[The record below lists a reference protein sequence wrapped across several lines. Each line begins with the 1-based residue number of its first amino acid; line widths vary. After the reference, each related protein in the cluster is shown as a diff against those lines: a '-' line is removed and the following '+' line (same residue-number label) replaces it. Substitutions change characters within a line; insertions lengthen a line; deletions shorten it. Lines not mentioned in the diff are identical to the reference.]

1 MNRSDPTTRDERLQE
16 VLLHYFEATE
26 RGIRPDSAELVA
38 RHPDLA
44 PDLNEFLQTQHRL
57 EDLTAPVRQVS
68 AALAQ
73 AARSGWSL
81 GPGGGGAASGKVV
94 AGRKVGEYELIDE
107 IGRGGMGVVY
117 KARDRRLGRL
127 VAVKMIRSA
136 ALASP
141 AEVER
146 FLAEARAKAR
156 LDHPNL
162 VPIFEVG
169 EADGLPYFVMAL
181 VDGGSLQQRLAAGPL
196 PAREAAEVV
205 RQIGLAIEH
214 AHGRGV
220 LHRDLKPQ
228 NILLQTK
235 GDSHAGGET
244 GSTSTRWVPKV
255 SDFGLARLVD
265 QEGQTAT
272 GEILGTPGYMPPEQ
286 AAGRA
291 KDVSRRSDVYSL
303 GAVLYGLLTGR
314 PPFQA
319 ATVLETIRLVQ
330 EQDPVPPRRLN
341 PSTPRDLE
349 AVCLKCL
356 EKEPGARYARAA
368 DLVADLRRFLNG
380 RPTLAR
386 PPGRLGRALRWAR
399 RRPALAAMSAAST
412 AALLA
417 LVAGATAY
425 TLELRAHN
433 AELADA
439 RAMEQWQREAAEARG
454 RLLQRK
460 AYADG
465 IWRAG
470 EDWQN
475 LRRQIE
481 DQNSGRPVPDV
492 LGDLP
497 GPDEYIL
504 PTPAGRAPEDLRG
517 FEWYYL
523 RRAGS
528 GLRVWRAHR
537 DDPTGV
543 AFSRDGRLAVS
554 AGGNDGTV
562 RVWDARGGKE
572 LVRFAARGWACAAA
586 LSPDGRLL
594 ALAGCAKQ
602 ADLHPEERGDL
613 QVLDRR
619 TGTRVADLAFGAWA
633 VRAVVFSP
641 DGRSLAAAGDCPDG
655 SGVIGVW
662 DAGSWRERFRWR
674 NAPTS
679 AALAFSP
686 DGRCLAEAGQPTGTG
701 TPTIRIH
708 DLQSNQVR
716 AFSPQPP
723 DVITR
728 LAFAPDGRL
737 LASGSVEGRLMLWD
751 FASGSPLKE
760 WCLAAMSVSGLAF
773 SPDGRTLATAA
784 MTPKGKL
791 PTRGVVQLWNVATG
805 RPRSDAWGP
814 GGLIHNLAYSP
825 DGRSVAVA
833 CGDATIRVWDPDRL
847 KDSRELPANHKEAW
861 AVAYSPDGRTL
872 VTGGDDDR
880 IRLWDADSGT
890 LRATLQG
897 HRALVSAVALHPT
910 GRFLASGSYDN
921 QLRLWDTASGAPLGA
936 PVDGHTAP
944 VRCLAFAPDGRTV
957 ASGGRDRG
965 ILLWDVVVSADGRI
979 SLSRR
984 ARLPAHDADVLSVA
998 FSPDGRLLAS
1008 SSDDRTVCLWDAL
1021 TGEPIRTVGEQP
1033 GPVRAVAF
1041 APDGRLAWGTDDGEV
1056 RITSPT
1062 GPAPVAVLSGH
1073 AGKVRTI
1080 AFSADGRTLASAG
1093 DDQSVRLWQAAT
1105 GQPLLALRGHKK
1117 AIYAVSFAP
1126 DGRSLATACYDGT
1139 VRVWRGDSGGSDP
1152 E

>member
-16 VLLHYFEATE
+16 VLLHYFEAAE

-44 PDLNEFLQTQHRL
+44 PDLSEFLQTQHRL

-81 GPGGGGAASGKVV
+81 APGGGSAASGQVV

-205 RQIGLAIEH
+205 RQVGLGIEH

-235 GDSHAGGET
+235 GDSHAGGEP
-244 GSTSTRWVPKV
+244 GSTPTRWVPKV

-368 DLVADLRRFLNG
+368 DLVADLQRFLDG
-380 RPTLAR
+380 KPTLAR
-386 PPGRLGRALRWAR
+386 RAGRMGRALRWAR

-425 TLELRAHN
+425 TLELRSHN

-439 RAMEQWQREAAEARG
+439 RGMEQWQRQAEARG

-470 EDWQN
+470 EDWEN

-497 GPDEYIL
+497 GPDEYML
-504 PTPAGRAPEDLRG
+504 PSPPGQASEDLRG

-528 GLRVWRAHR
+528 GLRVWRGHR
-537 DDPTGV
+537 DDPPGV
-543 AFSRDGRLAVS
+543 AFSRDGRLAAT
-554 AGGNDGTV
+554 AGAGDGTA
-562 RVWDARGGKE
+562 RVWDARTGKE
-572 LVRFAARGWACAAA
+572 IGRYPGRGWVCAAG
-586 LSPDGRLL
+586 LSPDGCLL
-594 ALAGCAKQ
+594 ALAGCAKEP
-602 ADLHPEERGDL
+602 DLHPEERGDL
-613 QVLDRR
+613 QVLDRL
-619 TGTRVADLAFGAWA
+619 TGARVADPALGAWA
-633 VRAVVFSP
+633 VRAVAFAP
-641 DGRSLAAAGDCPDG
+641 DGGSLAAAGDCPDG
-655 SGVIGVW
+655 AGVIGVW

-674 NAPTS
+674 NAPTG

-686 DGRCLAEAGQPTGTG
+686 DGRYLAEAGQPTVTG
-701 TPTIRIH
+701 TPAIRIH
-708 DLQSNQVR
+708 DLHSNQVR
-716 AFSPQPP
+716 TLSPRPLE
-723 DVITR
+723 VVSR

-737 LASGSVEGRLMLWD
+737 LASGSVQGRLVLWD
-751 FASGSPLKE
+751 VASGSPHRE
-760 WCLAAMSVSGLAF
+760 WGLTGMAVSGLAF
-773 SPDGRTLATAA
+773 SPDGQTLATAG
-784 MTPKGKL
+784 MTPKGVQ
-791 PTRGVVQLWNVATG
+791 PMRGLVQLWDVLTG
-805 RPRSDAWGP
+805 RPRSGTWGP

-847 KDSRELPANHKEAW
+847 TDSRELPASHKEAW

-880 IRLWDADSGT
+880 IRMWDADSGG
-890 LRATLQG
+890 LRATLRG
-897 HRALVSAVALHPT
+897 HTALVSTVAFHPT
-910 GRFLASGSYDN
+910 GKFFASGSYDK

-944 VRCLAFAPDGRTV
+944 VRCLAFAPDGHTV

-965 ILLWDVVVSADGRI
+965 ILLWDVVVAADGRI
-979 SLSRR
+979 SLGRR
-984 ARLPAHDADVLSVA
+984 AQLPAHNADVLSVA

-1008 SSDDRTVCLWDAL
+1008 SSDDRTVRVWDAL

-1041 APDGRLAWGTDDGEV
+1041 APDGRLAWGTDEGEV
-1056 RITSPT
+1056 RITAAT
-1062 GPAPVAVLSGH
+1062 GLAPVAVLSGH

-1139 VRVWRGDSGGSDP
+1139 VRVWRGDSAGSEP